1 MMGYKITEK
10 GTVTI
15 PVDVRRKLGL
25 NKGSRVDFVQTDGG
39 VLIVPV
45 IPFDRLHGVDRDKK
59 KLVYKMIR
67 ELHEEHRREAIDE
80 EG

>member
-1 MMGYKITEK
+1 MGYRITEK
-10 GTVTI
+10 GTVTV

-25 NKGSRVDFVQTDGG
+25 SKGAQVDFVETDAG

-45 IPFDRLHGVDRDKK
+45 VPFEKMFGIDRDRKK
-59 KLVYKMIR
+59 VVHKMIR
-67 ELHEEHRREAIDE
+67 ELHQERRREALE

>member
-1 MMGYKITEK
+1 MGYRITEK

-15 PVDVRRKLGL
+15 PVDVRRRLGL
-25 NKGSRVDFVQTDGG
+25 GKGALVDFVSTDEG

-45 IPFDRLHGVDRDKK
+45 IPFAKLYGIDRDRKK
-59 KLVYKMIR
+59 VIYKMIR
-67 ELHEEHRREAIDE
+67 ELHEERRREALE

>member
-1 MMGYKITEK
+1 MGYRITEK

-25 NKGSRVDFVQTDGG
+25 VKGAQVDFVTTDEG

-45 IPFDRLHGVDRDKK
+45 IPFEKLYGIDRDKK
-59 KLVYKMIR
+59 KMVYKMIR
-67 ELHEEHRREAIDE
+67 ELHEERRREALE
-80 EG
+80 EV